1 MKELMPGGLHFL
13 HWVVVRAAVDL
24 EKDALGNVGETN
36 QPVTGRSG
44 GSLAWANIKASM
56 HSWSMCDLPLV
67 GDGVARGCKL
77 CHRANNCVTFTR
89 LNWI

>member
-1 MKELMPGGLHFL
+1 M
-13 HWVVVRAAVDL
+13 
-24 EKDALGNVGETN
+24 
-36 QPVTGRSG
+36 
-44 GSLAWANIKASM
+44 AWTNIKASM
-56 HSWSMCDLPLV
+56 RSWSVCDLPLV